1 MKLRELKY
9 IKPERKRINSLLLTR
24 HMLNEAIGLL
34 VLDGVFETE
43 STARR
48 VIRTNALENIEHAKR
63 NRKKNT
69 ERNTTGNK
77 IEGQ

>member
-34 VLDGVFETE
+34 VLDGIFETE
-43 STARR
+43 STARK
-48 VIRTNALENIEHAKR
+48 VIRNNALKNIENAKR
-63 NRKKNT
+63 NRKKNL
-69 ERNTTGNK
+69 ERNTTGN
-77 IEGQ
+77 